1 MRSSLGVK
9 LTIILIYSDSSGTP
23 GAEEE
28 GESKEDQQKVSV
40 FWGVMPQTYCVIVH
54 FVVVAA
60 APACICRKPRTA
72 GVCLR
77 GAHVRS
83 FTFLC
88 ENDARSFARAFA
100 LRVYFGPC
108 LI

>member
-1 MRSSLGVK
+1 M
-9 LTIILIYSDSSGTP
+9 IILIYSDSSGTP

-40 FWGVMPQTYCVIVH
+40 FLGGNAPDIVIVH
-54 FVVVAA
+54 FVVAVVVAAA
-60 APACICRKPRTA
+60 APACICRKLRTA

-108 LI
+108 VI